1 MRWQPAVLLSSTPDG
16 RTLCSLLQMRVT
28 ILVQRQHRLLSL
40 GTGRLT
46 YLHHPAISTLIRFLN
61 QTRLLSLGTGRL
73 TYLHY
78 PAISTLIR
86 FLNQTRLLSL
96 GAGRLRPICLP
107 GFRRHPLPRLRPMY
121 WAIRPTLPILAVEH
135 VVWP

>member
-1 MRWQPAVLLSSTPDG
+1 MGT
-16 RTLCSLLQMRVT
+16 T
-28 ILVQRQHRLLSL
+28 IPLRR
-40 GTGRLT
+40 
-46 YLHHPAISTLIRFLN
+46 HH
-61 QTRLLSLGTGRL
+61 RLLSLGTGRL

-107 GFRRHPLPRLRPMY
+107 GFRRYPLPRLRPMY

>member
-1 MRWQPAVLLSSTPDG
+1 MR
-16 RTLCSLLQMRVT
+16 R
-28 ILVQRQHRLLSL
+28 QRHLPSL
-40 GTGRLT
+40 GTGRLV

-61 QTRLLSLGTGRL
+61 QTRLRSLGTGRL
-73 TYLHY
+73 RYLHH
-78 PAISTLIR
+78 PAISTLMIR